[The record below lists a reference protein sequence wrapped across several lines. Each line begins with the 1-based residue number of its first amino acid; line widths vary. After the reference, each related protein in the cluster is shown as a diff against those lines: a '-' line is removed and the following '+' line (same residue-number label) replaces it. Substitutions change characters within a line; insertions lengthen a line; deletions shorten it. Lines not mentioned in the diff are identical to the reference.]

1 MLMILL
7 GEIPREPQAELN
19 TNLQNKSVLHMKS
32 LSVTFHERCFC
43 CNNDPARILGE
54 IQMCYR
60 YLNKLEPNT
69 TGSSQKRIHQN
80 WIIEHK

>member
-60 YLNKLEPNT
+60 YFKQTGTQHNRLQPKKDPSKLDYRT
-69 TGSSQKRIHQN
+69 
-80 WIIEHK
+80 

>member
-43 CNNDPARILGE
+43 CNKCVTGI
-54 IQMCYR
+54 
-60 YLNKLEPNT
+60 LNKLEPNT

-80 WIIEHK
+80 WIIEHKYQNLIG